1 MLTAFAISIASGSGT
16 VVKTPTHDQ
25 GLKNIFTDVNITL
38 TKLCLQMLTDFAIN
52 IANGSGTV
60 VKQQTPDE
68 RL

>member
-1 MLTAFAISIASGSGT
+1 MI
-16 VVKTPTHDQ
+16 KDY
-25 GLKNIFTDVNITL
+25 KNIFTVFTDVNITL
-38 TKLCLQMLTDFAIN
+38 TKLCLQMLSGFAIN